1 MGHTALGHCCLGLI
15 HWHCTAMVVVVGIGH
30 GHSITCCQ
38 VRCPFREGH
47 DYGANRG
54 VRWAG
59 VQGVG
64 GWANIKVGNAGGACR
79 SRTWATEEG
88 GQKQNKTKKKVKE
101 REEGEKEYI
110 LIEYKAIF
118 TILFKKNVFFEET
131 WQRVDRLDSLDT
143 ELIQK
148 LIKKLRLWVSS
159 RV

>member
-15 HWHCTAMVVVVGIGH
+15 HWHCTALVVEVGIGQ

-59 VQGVG
+59 VQGRRLG
-64 GWANIKVGNAGGACR
+64 QRQGNAGGTCR

-88 GQKQNKTKKKVKE
+88 GQKQKNKKTKKVKE

-118 TILFKKNVFFEET
+118 TILFKNFFFFF
-131 WQRVDRLDSLDT
+131 
-143 ELIQK
+143 
-148 LIKKLRLWVSS
+148 
-159 RV
+159 